1 MPARER
7 RRNPGIPRMQP
18 REDVNRRLGR
28 MRRYSRA
35 LSRTQPRSHNHAKA
49 TRRLSREYARI
60 ADTRW
65 SFLHE
70 VSSRLV
76 KTHDRLCLED
86 LAVANLVRN
95 KHLAR
100 AISDAGWA
108 ELARQ
113 LGYKQVWRGGQ
124 VLVADRWFPSTRS
137 CSRCGTLKQRMGLVE
152 RTFRCDR
159 CGLVMDRD
167 RNAAANLAAWAEQHH
182 ARVPDRQAG
191 GRVNNAPGG
200 DGNGHRR
207 DDGATGP
214 HEGGTKVQV
223 P

>member
-1 MPARER
+1 
-7 RRNPGIPRMQP
+7 
-18 REDVNRRLGR
+18 
-28 MRRYSRA
+28 
-35 LSRTQPRSHNHAKA
+35 
-49 TRRLSREYARI
+49 
-60 ADTRW
+60 
-65 SFLHE
+65 

-113 LGYKQVWRGGQ
+113 LDYKQVWRGGQ

-137 CSRCGTLKQRMGLVE
+137 CSRCGTLKQRMGLAE

-191 GRVNNAPGG
+191 GRVSNAPRG

-223 P
+223 T